1 MGIDL
6 LNCDN
11 CQKESTFKVNDLN
24 TTFSSA
30 DAIMVK
36 VYWAFLVNFGIIH
49 WIKHFLNLFKN
60 YFKSFIITFLF
71 FFFVACQSVETNEMF
86 NVSP

>member
-1 MGIDL
+1 MSIDL

-11 CQKESTFKVNDLN
+11 CQKESTFKLNDLN

-60 YFKSFIITFLF
+60 YFKSFIITFLLNF
-71 FFFVACQSVETNEMF
+71 FFRRLSKRRNK
-86 NVSP
+86 